1 MTPCSHRLSPSVL
14 LSAACLALG
23 GCQSDGAP
31 TKIVEG
37 VDPPVPVE
45 QIAGVPVLADTVLA
59 DTGPSDTG
67 PSDTG
72 PSEPLDSEMF
82 TPVRTRGGQL
92 RFADERLHDNPAATG
107 ELLSR
112 LDRETSS
119 ELRVAL
125 VEALP
130 RTGGDWI
137 DEALARLPKET
148 DAAVRKALVAI
159 MPRAEPAAGVRGIV
173 LGLAD
178 VAEPVRTEAAL
189 AAGSVPAQVAAQA
202 GLTELLGKA
211 LGDSS
216 AQPRA
221 AAARSLG
228 ILGAVGAFDAI
239 RSLLGDQNG
248 TVRLQALRALGRLD
262 VAKAAAL
269 PALRALRDDAD
280 PKIARAAAAVIQK
293 AGL

>member
-1 MTPCSHRLSPSVL
+1 MTQSNHRLSPTALWPV
-14 LSAACLALG
+14 ACLALG

-37 VDPPVPVE
+37 VDPPAPVE
-45 QIAGVPVLADTVLA
+45 QAVGVPVLADN
-59 DTGPSDTG
+59 GPAELVATPES
-67 PSDTG
+67 
-72 PSEPLDSEMF
+72 LDSEMF

-112 LDRETSS
+112 LDRETST
-119 ELRVAL
+119 EVRVAL

-137 DEALARLPKET
+137 DEALARLPKEA
-148 DAAVRKALVAI
+148 DPAVRKALVAI

-202 GLTELLGKA
+202 GLTELLRKA
-211 LGDSS
+211 LEDND

-239 RSLLGDQNG
+239 RSLLEDQNG

-280 PKIARAAAAVIQK
+280 PKIARAAAAVIQE
-293 AGL
+293 AGQ